1 MSEAERLRRQQY
13 KRNRKKWITVQ
24 IIALA
29 VVLVIALA
37 CFVVYDRMNRTYYI
51 EYTEN
56 GDVDFKVFLNDN
68 QFFEDDY
75 LGKDQ
80 SYVAGLIK
88 NIVADFSYD
97 LNMDASGVGF
107 DYTYQIDAQMIIA
120 NKDSGDYI
128 FAPVYEIV
136 PKTRETVENGNRLEI
151 DKSVAIDFN
160 KYDALATEFVNAYD
174 LKRTTSTLVVTMTV
188 DVLSRCDEF
197 EDNNQN
203 TYFVALNIPLT
214 EENFSIFT
222 TSSTAEAESKV
233 LACSGAV
240 NQNIFLIIAIVM
252 LSLAVLMA
260 AFLTAFSYLT
270 RNEDV
275 TYTNKVRKLVSSYR
289 AFIQQM
295 EGEFDVT
302 DYQIVPIK
310 TFNEMLGIRDTIQSP
325 ILMFENLDQ
334 TMTEF
339 VIPTNTKILYTFT
352 IKVDNYDE
360 IYAVPEEE
368 EPIIEEEP
376 VVEEEPVIEEPVVEE
391 PEEEVVIIEE
401 NVPEEAIE
409 EALATPDVVLEEINY
424 VEDNDV
430 DYEGT
435 EEEPGMEVV
444 GVVWPER
451 AKKNK
456 VYRYD
461 PNGEK
466 LEKGDIVLVPTR
478 DAAKNREV
486 IRKAAITHGNHKI
499 DPASHPYT
507 LKKIIG
513 VIRRHADTLLAPMPK
528 QEEVQAPVQEK
539 AVPAVTEEQPV
550 ITEAVDKAME
560 ETPAVT
566 EAVVAEVTEAAEQAQ
581 EIQE

>member
-13 KRNRKKWITVQ
+13 KRNRKKWIMAQ

-29 VVLVIALA
+29 VVLVIALS
-37 CFVVYDRMNRTYYI
+37 CLVVYDRMNRTYYI
-51 EYTEN
+51 EYTES
-56 GDVDFKVFLNDN
+56 GDADFKVFLNDN
-68 QFFEDDY
+68 QFFEKDY

-107 DYTYQIDAQMIIA
+107 DYTYQIDAQLIIA

-136 PKTRETVENGNRLEI
+136 PQTAGTVQNGNRLDI
-151 DKSVAIDFN
+151 DKSVTIDFN
-160 KYDALATEFVNAYD
+160 EYNALASEFISVYG

-203 TYFVALNIPLT
+203 SYFVALNIPLT

-222 TSSTAEAESKV
+222 TSSTPEAQNKV

-240 NQNIFLIIAIVM
+240 NQNVFLIIAIIM

-260 AFLTAFSYLT
+260 AFLTAFSYIT

-360 IYAVPEEE
+360 IYATPEEE
-368 EPIIEEEP
+368 EIIIEEEP
-376 VVEEEPVIEEPVVEE
+376 IEEEPIVEEEPVIEEPVVEEPVVEE

-401 NVPEEAIE
+401 VPEEEIV
-409 EALATPDVVLEEINY
+409 EALATPDIVLEEINY

-435 EEEPGMEVV
+435 EEEPGIEVV

-499 DPASHPYT
+499 DPALHPYT

-513 VIRRHADTLLAPMPK
+513 VIRHHADTILAPMPK
-528 QEEVQAPVQEK
+528 ESVQESVQAKAASEVSEVVEQTSNTQE
-539 AVPAVTEEQPV
+539 
-550 ITEAVDKAME
+550 
-560 ETPAVT
+560 
-566 EAVVAEVTEAAEQAQ
+566 
-581 EIQE
+581 

>member
-13 KRNRKKWITVQ
+13 KRNRKKWIMAQ

-29 VVLVIALA
+29 VVLVIALS
-37 CFVVYDRMNRTYYI
+37 CLVVYDRMNRTYYI
-51 EYTEN
+51 EYTES
-56 GDVDFKVFLNDN
+56 GDADFKVFLNDN
-68 QFFEDDY
+68 QFFEKDY

-107 DYTYQIDAQMIIA
+107 DYTYQIDAQLIIA

-136 PKTRETVENGNRLEI
+136 PQTAGTVQNGNRLDI
-151 DKSVAIDFN
+151 DKSVTIDFN
-160 KYDALATEFVNAYD
+160 EYNALASEFISVYG

-203 TYFVALNIPLT
+203 SYFVALNIPLT

-222 TSSTAEAESKV
+222 TSSTPEAQNKV

-240 NQNIFLIIAIVM
+240 NQNVFLIIAIIM

-260 AFLTAFSYLT
+260 AFLTAFSYIT

-360 IYAVPEEE
+360 IYATPEEE
-368 EPIIEEEP
+368 EIIIEEEP
-376 VVEEEPVIEEPVVEE
+376 IEEEPIVEEEPVIEEPVVEE

-401 NVPEEAIE
+401 VPEEEIV
-409 EALATPDVVLEEINY
+409 EALATPDIVLEEINY

-435 EEEPGMEVV
+435 EEEPGIEVV

-451 AKKNK
+451 TKKNK

-499 DPASHPYT
+499 DPALHPYT

-513 VIRRHADTLLAPMPK
+513 VIRHHADTILAPMPK
-528 QEEVQAPVQEK
+528 ESVQESVQAK
-539 AVPAVTEEQPV
+539 AASEVSE
-550 ITEAVDKAME
+550 
-560 ETPAVT
+560 
-566 EAVVAEVTEAAEQAQ
+566 VVEQASDTQ
-581 EIQE
+581 E